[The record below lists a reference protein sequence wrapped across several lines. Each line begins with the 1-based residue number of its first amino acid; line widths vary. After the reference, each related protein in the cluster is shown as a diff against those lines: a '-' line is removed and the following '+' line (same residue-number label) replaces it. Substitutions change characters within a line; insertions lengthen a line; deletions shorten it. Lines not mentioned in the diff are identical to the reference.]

1 MDGTKN
7 LHALFLASDKSIIV
21 SPLNLRAFSPHRSHN
36 FLFHFLLR
44 RPALP
49 VRRRPQVAAG
59 DQNHRFAHKLSIL
72 TCPYLSILRIISLV
86 GKVPD
91 LSLENSKPPALLLFV
106 SFYRRKLPHW
116 QPEGRSIFLTW
127 RLYGS
132 VPRNKVTHSLT
143 EGQRFLLID
152 QQLDTADYGPVYLK
166 NPQVAATVEQTLFTA
181 ANKWE
186 LFDLFAWVVM
196 SNHVHV
202 LLQPYKPVQD
212 ITRAVKNT
220 SARNANAILGRTG
233 QPFWQTESF
242 DHWVRNGKQ
251 FDRILQY
258 IEENPVKAGLVERAE
273 QWPWSSATVGQV
285 PDLSLVPNLP
295 K

>member
-1 MDGTKN
+1 MGGN
-7 LHALFLASDKSIIV
+7 VES
-21 SPLNLRAFSPHRSHN
+21 RAR
-36 FLFHFLLR
+36 
-44 RPALP
+44 
-49 VRRRPQVAAG
+49 
-59 DQNHRFAHKLSIL
+59 
-72 TCPYLSILRIISLV
+72 LV
-86 GKVPD
+86 
-91 LSLENSKPPALLLFV
+91 
-106 SFYRRKLPHW
+106 
-116 QPEGRSIFLTW
+116 
-127 RLYGS
+127 
-132 VPRNKVTHSLT
+132 
-143 EGQRFLLID
+143 
-152 QQLDTADYGPVYLK
+152 
-166 NPQVAATVEQTLFTA
+166 
-181 ANKWE
+181 
-186 LFDLFAWVVM
+186 
-196 SNHVHV
+196 
-202 LLQPYKPVQD
+202 QPYKPVQD